1 MSEKNI
7 PVIIVFGR
15 PGAGKSTI
23 AEAADKLL
31 KEKNIEEIITL
42 DLDVCIP
49 QWMKDNFTKGIYP
62 TPIQRKTFAGAAC
75 DYVRDQINNRTPKGV
90 IISFSFVNKDLRDA
104 FRSSFTG
111 ALWMLVD
118 TSAEEAEDRI
128 KRRNPDHFYKRGS
141 NSADQRKPVGDSVSS
156 AKFQDNTEWEFD
168 VVDFEHEVVS
178 GLSGIDANAAL
189 VTNTIL
195 SSMLGSRSNDTDS
208 QP

>member
-1 MSEKNI
+1 MCGERTSRRKDFYRKCAHRLKYSYQIKAVIMSEKNI

-75 DYVRDQINNRTPKGV
+75 DYVRDQINNRV
-90 IISFSFVNKDLRDA
+90 
-104 FRSSFTG
+104 
-111 ALWMLVD
+111 
-118 TSAEEAEDRI
+118 
-128 KRRNPDHFYKRGS
+128 GS
-141 NSADQRKPVGDSVSS
+141 YV
-156 AKFQDNTEWEFD
+156 
-168 VVDFEHEVVS
+168 
-178 GLSGIDANAAL
+178 LC
-189 VTNTIL
+189 
-195 SSMLGSRSNDTDS
+195 
-208 QP
+208 